1 MRSMTA
7 YAEHTHPLESGN
19 LRLSLRSVNGK
30 GLDLNLRMHPA
41 LAPLEP
47 AVRTKLREAALR
59 GKLDLAIEVQDEPS
73 LEPRINRPLL
83 RSVAKAWSEE
93 AEWLK
98 LPAFTPEAFLRLP
111 GAWMPPAEGLASR
124 LEAKVLAAL
133 AGLLKT
139 WNAAREAEAA
149 RLQPFFEQG
158 LARLREL
165 QRALAQEA
173 DAQAAELPALYL
185 QKLQQILEDAK
196 LQGKL
201 PEDRLVAEAAALTE
215 RQDVREELV
224 RLESHLDDAEE
235 KLRKGAWGGKAMD
248 IWGQEVLRELNT
260 AGSKCKRLAMTRLVM
275 EGKQV
280 LDQIR
285 EQGANLE

>member
-7 YAEHTHPLESGN
+7 YAEHTHPLEAGN
-19 LRLSLRSVNGK
+19 LHLSLRSVNGK

-47 AVRTKLREAALR
+47 AVRAKLREAAQR
-59 GKLDLAIEVQDEPS
+59 GKLDLILEVQDEPS

-83 RSVAKAWSEE
+83 RSVAKAWAEE

-98 LPAFTPEAFLRLP
+98 LPSFTPEAFLRLP
-111 GAWMPPAEGLASR
+111 GAWMPPAEGLAAR
-124 LEAKVLAAL
+124 LEATVMVALAA
-133 AGLLKT
+133 LLKT
-139 WNAAREAEAA
+139 WNAAREAEGA
-149 RLQPFFEQG
+149 RLMPFFEQG
-158 LARLREL
+158 LRRLREL
-165 QRALAQEA
+165 REALAQEA
-173 DAQAAELPALYL
+173 AAQATEIPGLYQ
-185 QKLQQILEDAK
+185 QKIQQILEDAR
-196 LQGKL
+196 LQGQL
-201 PEDRLVAEAAALTE
+201 PEERLVAEAAALTE

-224 RLESHLDDAEE
+224 RLESHLVDAEE
-235 KLRKGAWGGKAMD
+235 KLRKGNWGGKAMD

-260 AGSKCKRLAMTRLVM
+260 AGSKCKRIAMTRLVM

>member
-7 YAEHTHPLESGN
+7 YAEHTHPLDAGQ

-47 AVRTKLREAALR
+47 AVRAKLREAALR
-59 GKLDLAIEVQDEPS
+59 GKLDLAIEVQDEPAM
-73 LEPRINRPLL
+73 EPRINRPLL

-111 GAWMPPAEGLASR
+111 GAWMPPAEGLATR
-124 LEAKVLAAL
+124 LEGKLVTALAAL
-133 AGLLKT
+133 LKA
-139 WNAAREAEAA
+139 WNAAREAEGA
-149 RLQPFFEQG
+149 RLQPTFEQG
-158 LARLREL
+158 VARLRQL
-165 QRALAQEA
+165 RDNLAREA
-173 DAQAAELPALYL
+173 EDQAAELPGLYR
-185 QKLQQILEDAK
+185 QKLQQILEDAR
-196 LQGKL
+196 LQGQL
-201 PEDRLVAEAAALTE
+201 PEERLVAEAAALTE

-224 RLESHLDDAEE
+224 RLESHLDDAAD
-235 KLRKGAWGGKAMD
+235 KLQKGVWGGKAMD
-248 IWGQEVLRELNT
+248 IWCQEVLRELNT
-260 AGSKCKRLAMTRLVM
+260 TGSKCKRLSMTRLVM
-275 EGKQV
+275 EAKQQ

-285 EQGANLE
+285 EQSANLE